1 MTKRRTI
8 VRRRKPVML
17 KPSPMKK
24 CAALAC
30 KRLVGVKKVFCAGH
44 WAIVPQDLKKAL
56 VESYALGQDI
66 MGRIPPEFR
75 LAVSAVVKF
84 IAFREGVL
92 VKEGERDERDDGRGG
107 ADEYDNPE

>member
-1 MTKRRTI
+1 
-8 VRRRKPVML
+8 ML

-30 KRLVGVKKVFCAGH
+30 KRFVGAKKVFCAGH

-56 VESYALGQDI
+56 VESYVLGQEVT
-66 MGRIPPEFR
+66 GRISPEFR
-75 LAVSAVVKF
+75 LSVSNAVKF

-92 VKEGERDERDDGRGG
+92 VKEDERDDRDDGRGG
-107 ADEYDNPE
+107 QDEYDNPE